1 MMAKKKRKDNDLQN
15 TMQQT
20 KGWEKQGVN
29 SFAPDEY
36 CCTSGTYCVV
46 TVKHP
51 VASREWG

>member
-15 TMQQT
+15 TMQKT

-36 CCTSGTYCVV
+36 VV
-46 TVKHP
+46 TTAL
-51 VASREWG
+51 VAPIVL